1 LPIIQKLQDLN
12 DSVDSY
18 YARLFKQALRQ
29 PTDYKVVEP
38 VRDAGVDVAYKT
50 VEKHPTSLTI
60 PEDLRPLNSM
70 MLTSDDYTPI
80 DVNEFM
86 DGLRD
91 MASYRF
97 MDKVKNGL
105 STPFQLW
112 SRKMGGSAG
121 ISSHFI

>member
-1 LPIIQKLQDLN
+1 M
-12 DSVDSY
+12 
-18 YARLFKQALRQ
+18 
-29 PTDYKVVEP
+29 
-38 VRDAGVDVAYKT
+38 DVAYKT